1 MPPKSTKKRTR
12 SSNVAVN
19 PPKPL
24 RISVTPPLTP
34 EPSQAWERQ
43 QLESQ
48 PQDSIRAP
56 TEGSHAAAEG
66 THASA
71 KSVATIE
78 AAGDDYINNGGDDY
92 NGLDWDRLGRR
103 YMKPLSQLRRA
114 KSWIYQYGYRVVY
127 RDAPTRQFWVCK
139 YCHTHKLPSGIID
152 VSQATSSTAAHL
164 GQPARGHNLN
174 RMGLKTTP
182 KKRPSGQLSL
192 REALAGGF
200 KMPQATANAIGN
212 FDIQRFRYAVVL

>member
-19 PPKPL
+19 PPKRL

-92 NGLDWDRLGRR
+92 NGLD
-103 YMKPLSQLRRA
+103 
-114 KSWIYQYGYRVVY
+114 
-127 RDAPTRQFWVCK
+127 
-139 YCHTHKLPSGIID
+139 
-152 VSQATSSTAAHL
+152 
-164 GQPARGHNLN
+164 
-174 RMGLKTTP
+174 
-182 KKRPSGQLSL
+182 
-192 REALAGGF
+192 
-200 KMPQATANAIGN
+200 
-212 FDIQRFRYAVVL
+212 